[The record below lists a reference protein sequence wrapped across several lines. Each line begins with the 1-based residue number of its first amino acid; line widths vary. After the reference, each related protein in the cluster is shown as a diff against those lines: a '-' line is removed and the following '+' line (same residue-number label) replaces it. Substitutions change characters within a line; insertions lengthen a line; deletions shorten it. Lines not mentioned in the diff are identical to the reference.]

1 MDINFQNGHPLQIAG
16 DCLVVAL
23 FEGEEFTSGVLESAN
38 QALDGSLKQLSDE
51 GELVGKS
58 GTSTLIHT
66 LGKVTPRR
74 ILFTGL
80 GKRNSVTEKVIKDVF
95 SAAIRKAREIGLT
108 KIVVDI
114 DTFCLEDITPQRVC
128 ELITLATINGLYRYE
143 DHISEKSEKTV
154 KEVILNT
161 ETPAESSVISYAA
174 IADAI
179 NLARDLANA
188 PANFMTPGILAD
200 IAERE
205 AKANGIA
212 FERLDE
218 DKMRELGMGSLLGVS
233 QGSNEPAYLIVLKYV
248 GNKDNTDDSIALV
261 GKGITFDS
269 GGLSLKSPAG
279 MITMKGD
286 MAGGAAVIGALIAI
300 SKLAL
305 NINVYGIIAAT
316 ENMPGG
322 RAQRPGDVV
331 TAMNGTTIE
340 VINTDAEG
348 RLVLADALCY
358 ANHLGVNKIVD
369 VATLTGAIRTALG
382 DQIIGAFGN
391 NDEFTKEVIE
401 AGVKEGE
408 RLWEL
413 PADASF
419 SKHFKS
425 DVADIKNVGGAAAGA
440 SIGAMIIGTFAE
452 DTPWVHLDIAGV
464 SRTNSINGDDPKG
477 ATGTPVKTLVSLC
490 KFISEKYSRN
500 PLRL

>member
-1 MDINFQNGHPLQIAG
+1 MDINFQKGHPLEIAG
-16 DCLVVAL
+16 DCLVVGL
-23 FEGEEFTSGVLESAN
+23 FEEEEFTSGILEPAN
-38 QALDGSLKQLSDE
+38 LALDGSLGQLSDE

-66 LGKVTPRR
+66 LGKVTPKR

-80 GKRNSVTEKVIKDVF
+80 GKRDSVTEKVIKDVF
-95 SAAIRKAREIGLT
+95 SAAIRETRGIGLN
-108 KIVVDI
+108 KVVAAI
-114 DTFCLEDITPQRVC
+114 DTFCSEDIPPQRVC
-128 ELITLATINGLYRYE
+128 ELVTLATINGLYRYE
-143 DHISEKSEKTV
+143 DHISEKSEKDI

-161 ETPAESSVISYAA
+161 ETPAESNVISYAV

-188 PANFMTPGILAD
+188 PANFMTPSILAD

-205 AKANGIA
+205 AKANGIE

-218 DKMRELGMGSLLGVS
+218 DKMRELGMGSLLGVA
-233 QGSNEPAYLIVLKYV
+233 QGSSEPAHLIILKYV
-248 GNKDNTDDSIALV
+248 GDKDNTDDSIALI

-269 GGLSLKSPAG
+269 GGLSLKPPAG

-322 RAQRPGDVV
+322 KAQRPGDVV

-382 DQIIGAFGN
+382 DQIIGTFGN

-401 AGVKEGE
+401 AGAREGE

-413 PADASF
+413 PADESF

-425 DVADIKNVGGAAAGA
+425 DVADIKNVGGAAGGA
-440 SIGAMIIGTFAE
+440 TIGAMIIGMFAE

-490 KFISEKYSRN
+490 KSISENR
-500 PLRL
+500 

>member
-1 MDINFQNGHPLQIAG
+1 MDINFQKGTPLEIVG
-16 DCLVVAL
+16 DCLLVGL
-23 FEGEEFTSGVLESAN
+23 FEEEEFSSGELNRVNL
-38 QALDGSLKQLSDE
+38 ALDGSLRPLFDE

-66 LGKVTPRR
+66 LGKIAPKR

-80 GKRNSVTEKVIKDVF
+80 GKRDSVTEKVIKDVF
-95 SAAIRKAREIGLT
+95 STAIRKTRGIGLT
-108 KIVVDI
+108 RVVVAV
-114 DTFCLEDITPQRVC
+114 DTFSSENIASTRVC

-143 DHISEKSEKTV
+143 DHISEKSEKNIH
-154 KEVILNT
+154 EVILNT
-161 ETPAESSVISYAA
+161 DTSAEPNVTSYIA

-188 PANFMTPGILAD
+188 PPNFMTPRILSN
-200 IAERE
+200 IAEKE
-205 AKANGIA
+205 AKANSIG

-218 DKMRELGMGSLLGVS
+218 DKMRELGMGSLLGVA
-233 QGSNEPAYLIVLKYV
+233 QGSSEPAHLIVLKYI
-248 GNKDNTDDSIALV
+248 GDKDNPDDSIALI

-269 GGLSLKSPAG
+269 GGLSLKPPAG

-305 NINVYGIIAAT
+305 KINVYGIIAAT

-322 RAQRPGDVV
+322 KAQRPGDVV
-331 TAMNGTTIE
+331 TAMNGTTVE

-358 ANHLGVNKIVD
+358 ANHLGVSKIVD

-391 NDEFTKEVIE
+391 DDEFTKEVIE
-401 AGVKEGE
+401 AGAREGE

-413 PADASF
+413 PADESF

-425 DVADIKNVGGAAAGA
+425 DVADIKNVGGAAGGA
-440 SIGAMIIGTFAE
+440 TIGAMIIGMFAE
-452 DTPWVHLDIAGV
+452 DTPWVHLDIAAV
-464 SRTNSINGDDPKG
+464 SRTNANNGDDPKG
-477 ATGTPVKTLVSLC
+477 ATGSPIKTLVSLC
-490 KFISEKYSRN
+490 KFISAYRY
-500 PLRL
+500 

>member
-1 MDINFQNGHPLQIAG
+1 MDINFQKGHPLEIAG
-16 DCLVVAL
+16 DCLIVGL
-23 FEGEEFTSGVLESAN
+23 LEEEEFTSGALEPAN
-38 QALDGSLKQLSDE
+38 LALDGSLRQLSDE

-80 GKRNSVTEKVIKDVF
+80 GKRDSVTEKVIKDVV
-95 SAAIRKAREIGLT
+95 SAAIRKARGIGLT
-108 KIVVDI
+108 KVVFAI
-114 DTFCLEDITPQRVC
+114 DTFCSEGLTPQRVC
-128 ELITLATINGLYRYE
+128 ELITLATLNGLYRYE
-143 DHISEKSEKTV
+143 DHISEKSEKTI

-161 ETPAESSVISYAA
+161 AAPAESSVISYTA
-174 IADAI
+174 IAEAI

-188 PANFMTPGILAD
+188 PANFMTPSILSD

-205 AKANGIA
+205 AKANGIE

-218 DKMRELGMGSLLGVS
+218 DKMRELGMGSLLGVA
-233 QGSNEPAYLIVLKYV
+233 QGSNEPAHLIILNYI
-248 GNKDNTDDSIALV
+248 GDKDNIDDSIALV

-269 GGLSLKSPAG
+269 GGLSLKPPAG

-322 RAQRPGDVV
+322 KAQRPGDVV

-358 ANHLGVNKIVD
+358 ANHLGVSKIVD

-391 NDEFTKEVIE
+391 NAEFTKEVIE
-401 AGVKEGE
+401 AGAREGE

-413 PADASF
+413 PADESF

-425 DVADIKNVGGAAAGA
+425 DVADIKNVGGAAGGA
-440 SIGAMIIGTFAE
+440 TIGAMIIGLFAE
-452 DTPWVHLDIAGV
+452 DTPWVHLDIAAV

-490 KFISEKYSRN
+490 KSISECS
-500 PLRL
+500 